1 MKERIVVEK
10 NKKFG
15 RLTVLDR
22 ANEYTKYGYAI
33 WNCKCDCGNIVKVSS
48 KNLREGHTKSCG
60 CLKRE
65 TVIRTHTKHNL
76 SRNRINKIYLAMK
89 NRCYC
94 KTSDR
99 YSYYGG
105 RGIKICDEWLS
116 DFMSFYNWAMANGY
130 NDKLT
135 IDRINVNGNYEP
147 SNCRWIT
154 KGEQTRNTRR
164 NRIYKGKCFS
174 EWAREI
180 GISSETFLE
189 RVEKFGVEKA
199 TTLVKNYHIKSN
211 HL

>member
-1 MKERIVVEK
+1 MI
-10 NKKFG
+10 
-15 RLTVLDR
+15 
-22 ANEYTKYGYAI
+22 
-33 WNCKCDCGNIVKVSS
+33 
-48 KNLREGHTKSCG
+48 
-60 CLKRE
+60 
-65 TVIRTHTKHNL
+65 KHNL
-76 SRNRINKIYLAMK
+76 SRSRINKIYLAMK

-105 RGIKICDEWLS
+105 RGIKICDEWLA
-116 DFMSFYNWAMANGY
+116 DFMNFYNWAMANGY

-147 SNCRWIT
+147 SNCRLIT
-154 KGEQTRNTRR
+154 KGEQSRNTRR
-164 NRIYKGKCFS
+164 NKTYKGKCFS

>member
-1 MKERIVVEK
+1 MI
-10 NKKFG
+10 
-15 RLTVLDR
+15 
-22 ANEYTKYGYAI
+22 
-33 WNCKCDCGNIVKVSS
+33 
-48 KNLREGHTKSCG
+48 
-60 CLKRE
+60 
-65 TVIRTHTKHNL
+65 KHNL
-76 SRNRINKIYLAMK
+76 SRSRINKIYLAMK

-154 KGEQTRNTRR
+154 KGEQSRNTRR
-164 NRIYKGKCFS
+164 NKIYKGKCFS
-174 EWAREI
+174 EWAREL
-180 GISSETFLE
+180 GISPQSFWE
-189 RVEKFGVEKA
+189 RVEKFGIEKA
-199 TTLVKNYHIKSN
+199 IKFKDNFHKLRNSMLDIEQIKKDYYKMTNKECAKKHNISKEFLTYILNKFKITKKSSFYNRQIIKS
-211 HL
+211 LIGEE